1 MSFRLPFTCPW
12 HNTRNQGFAPAEDG
26 ANQCDTALAKPSL
39 LLLKGHCQAW
49 YTKKKS
55 YPPSLAHVNLN
66 TELVLRER
74 LKQTAVKIW
83 CYFTRLFR
91 LLLQISL
98 WKYLQQSCL
107 WGRSNLI
114 IIHFLERCQHYR
126 QYFVWGKRNSTI
138 TKVHTFRFIIIFLEE
153 KKRSLKEH

>member
-1 MSFRLPFTCPW
+1 MPLCLLDYLLPVHDITQAIKDLPQQRMEQISVTLLW
-12 HNTRNQGFAPAEDG
+12 PNPAFYFWKDIVKL
-26 ANQCDTALAKPSL
+26 DT
-39 LLLKGHCQAW
+39 Q
-49 YTKKKS
+49 KKS
-55 YPPSLAHVNLN
+55 NPPSPAYVNLN

-74 LKQTAVKIW
+74 LKQTAAKVW
-83 CYFTRLFR
+83 CYSTRLFR

-114 IIHFLERCQHYR
+114 IIHFLEHCQHYR
-126 QYFVWGKRNSTI
+126 QYFMWGKRNSTM

-153 KKRSLKEH
+153 KKES